1 LTDNSND
8 TKSNG
13 ASNGDT
19 NSNNANIGDTNSNN
33 ANIGDTNNDDTRFE
47 DGLHELEEIV
57 RTIESGEHSL
67 EENLELFERGIALT
81 RQCSS
86 KLDAATQ
93 RIKKLVDEN
102 GIEEM
107 EIN

>member
-8 TKSNG
+8 TNGDTSNSD
-13 ASNGDT
+13 ANNGDT
-19 NSNNANIGDTNSNN
+19 NI
-33 ANIGDTNNDDTRFE
+33 DDTGFE
-47 DGLHELEEIV
+47 DALHELEEIV
-57 RTIESGEHSL
+57 RKIESGEHSL

-93 RIKKLVDEN
+93 RINKLADEN

-107 EIN
+107 EVD

>member
-1 LTDNSND
+1 MTDNSND

-13 ASNGDT
+13 ASN
-19 NSNNANIGDTNSNN
+19 GDTNSNN

>member
-8 TKSNG
+8 T
-13 ASNGDT
+13 
-19 NSNNANIGDTNSNN
+19 NI
-33 ANIGDTNNDDTRFE
+33 DDTRFE
-47 DGLHELEEIV
+47 DALHELEVIV
-57 RTIESGEHSL
+57 RKIESGEHFL

-107 EIN
+107 GMD

>member
-8 TKSNG
+8 TNSNG
-13 ASNGDT
+13 ASNGDSK
-19 NSNNANIGDTNSNN
+19 NSDT
-33 ANIGDTNNDDTRFE
+33 NIGDTNNDDTRFE

>member
-13 ASNGDT
+13 ASN
-19 NSNNANIGDTNSNN
+19 GDTNSNN

>member
-1 LTDNSND
+1 MTDNSND
-8 TKSNG
+8 TNSNG
-13 ASNGDT
+13 ASNGD
-19 NSNNANIGDTNSNN
+19 SKNNDTNIG
-33 ANIGDTNNDDTRFE
+33 DTRFE

>member
-1 LTDNSND
+1 MTDNSND
-8 TKSNG
+8 T
-13 ASNGDT
+13 
-19 NSNNANIGDTNSNN
+19 NSNN
-33 ANIGDTNNDDTRFE
+33 TNNDDARFE
-47 DGLHELEEIV
+47 DALHELEEIV
-57 RTIESGEHSL
+57 TKIESGEHSL

-86 KLDAATQ
+86 KLDAVTQ

-107 EIN
+107 EMD

>member
-8 TKSNG
+8 TNSNG

-19 NSNNANIGDTNSNN
+19 NSNNANIGDTNNDDT
-33 ANIGDTNNDDTRFE
+33 NIGDTRFE

>member
-8 TKSNG
+8 I
-13 ASNGDT
+13 NGDT
-19 NSNNANIGDTNSNN
+19 KKGDT
-33 ANIGDTNNDDTRFE
+33 GFE
-47 DGLHELEEIV
+47 DALHELEEIV
-57 RTIESGEHSL
+57 RKIESGEHSL

-107 EIN
+107 EMD

>member
-1 LTDNSND
+1 MTDNSND
-8 TKSNG
+8 TNSNG
-13 ASNGDT
+13 ASNGD
-19 NSNNANIGDTNSNN
+19 SKNNDT
-33 ANIGDTNNDDTRFE
+33 NIGDTNNDDTRFE

>member
-8 TKSNG
+8 TNSND
-13 ASNGDT
+13 ASN
-19 NSNNANIGDTNSNN
+19 GDTNSNN

>member
-1 LTDNSND
+1 MTDNSND
-8 TKSNG
+8 TNGDTSNG
-13 ASNGDT
+13 DANNGDT
-19 NSNNANIGDTNSNN
+19 NI
-33 ANIGDTNNDDTRFE
+33 DDTRFE
-47 DGLHELEEIV
+47 DALHELEEIV
-57 RTIESGEHSL
+57 RKIESGEHSL

-93 RIKKLVDEN
+93 SINKLADEN

-107 EIN
+107 EID

>member
-8 TKSNG
+8 THIDDINID
-13 ASNGDT
+13 DT
-19 NSNNANIGDTNSNN
+19 NSNDINIDDTNSNDI
-33 ANIGDTNNDDTRFE
+33 NIDDTRFE
-47 DGLHELEEIV
+47 DALHELEGIV
-57 RTIESGEHSL
+57 RKIESGEHSL

-93 RIKKLVDEN
+93 RIKKLADDN
-102 GIEEM
+102 GIEDMEM
-107 EIN
+107 D

>member
-1 LTDNSND
+1 MTDNSND
-8 TKSNG
+8 TNGDTSNG
-13 ASNGDT
+13 DANNGDT
-19 NSNNANIGDTNSNN
+19 NI
-33 ANIGDTNNDDTRFE
+33 DDTRFE
-47 DGLHELEEIV
+47 DALHELEEIV
-57 RTIESGEHSL
+57 RTIESGELSL

-93 RIKKLVDEN
+93 RINKLADEN

-107 EIN
+107 EVD

>member
-1 LTDNSND
+1 MTDNSND
-8 TKSNG
+8 T
-13 ASNGDT
+13 
-19 NSNNANIGDTNSNN
+19 NSNVAS
-33 ANIGDTNNDDTRFE
+33 NDDTRFE
-47 DGLHELEEIV
+47 DALHELEEIV
-57 RTIESGEHSL
+57 KKIENGEHSL
-67 EENLELFERGIALT
+67 EENLEFFERGIALT

-107 EIN
+107 EMD

>member
-1 LTDNSND
+1 MTDNSND
-8 TKSNG
+8 TSSND
-13 ASNGDT
+13 A
-19 NSNNANIGDTNSNN
+19 NNADSKNNDT
-33 ANIGDTNNDDTRFE
+33 TNDDTRFE
-47 DGLHELEEIV
+47 DALHELEEIV
-57 RTIESGEHSL
+57 RKIESGEHSL

-93 RIKKLVDEN
+93 RINKLADEN

-107 EIN
+107 EID

>member
-8 TKSNG
+8 TNSNGANSNDTNSNG
-13 ASNGDT
+13 ASN
-19 NSNNANIGDTNSNN
+19 GDTNSNN

>member
-1 LTDNSND
+1 MTDNSND
-8 TKSNG
+8 AK
-13 ASNGDT
+13 
-19 NSNNANIGDTNSNN
+19 
-33 ANIGDTNNDDTRFE
+33 NDNTGFE
-47 DGLHELEEIV
+47 DALHELEGIV
-57 RTIESGEHSL
+57 KKIESGEHSL
-67 EENLELFERGIALT
+67 EENLKLFERGIALT

-107 EIN
+107 EID

>member
-1 LTDNSND
+1 MTDNSND
-8 TKSNG
+8 TNGDTSNG
-13 ASNGDT
+13 DANNGDT
-19 NSNNANIGDTNSNN
+19 NI
-33 ANIGDTNNDDTRFE
+33 DDTRFE
-47 DGLHELEEIV
+47 DALHELEEIV
-57 RTIESGEHSL
+57 RKIESGEHSL

-93 RIKKLVDEN
+93 KINKLADEN

-107 EIN
+107 EVD

>member
-8 TKSNG
+8 TNSND

-19 NSNNANIGDTNSNN
+19 NSNNANIGDTNSNSASN
-33 ANIGDTNNDDTRFE
+33 GDTNNDDTRFE

-93 RIKKLVDEN
+93 RVKKLVDED

>member
-1 LTDNSND
+1 MTDNSND
-8 TKSNG
+8 TKSND
-13 ASNGDT
+13 AS
-19 NSNNANIGDTNSNN
+19 
-33 ANIGDTNNDDTRFE
+33 NDDTRFE
-47 DGLHELEEIV
+47 DALHELEEIV
-57 RTIESGEHSL
+57 KKIETGEHSL
-67 EENLELFERGIALT
+67 EENLEFFERGIALT

-107 EIN
+107 EID

>member
-1 LTDNSND
+1 MTDNSND
-8 TKSNG
+8 TKSND
-13 ASNGDT
+13 AS
-19 NSNNANIGDTNSNN
+19 
-33 ANIGDTNNDDTRFE
+33 NDDTRFE
-47 DGLHELEEIV
+47 DALHELEEIV
-57 RTIESGEHSL
+57 KMIENGEHSL
-67 EENLELFERGIALT
+67 EENLEFFERGIALT

>member
-1 LTDNSND
+1 MTDNSND
-8 TKSNG
+8 TKSND
-13 ASNGDT
+13 AS
-19 NSNNANIGDTNSNN
+19 
-33 ANIGDTNNDDTRFE
+33 NDDTRFE
-47 DGLHELEEIV
+47 DALHELEEIV
-57 RTIESGEHSL
+57 KMIENGEHSL
-67 EENLELFERGIALT
+67 EENLEFFERGIALT

-107 EIN
+107 EID

>member
-1 LTDNSND
+1 MTDNSND
-8 TKSNG
+8 TNGDTSNG
-13 ASNGDT
+13 DANNGDT
-19 NSNNANIGDTNSNN
+19 NI
-33 ANIGDTNNDDTRFE
+33 DDTRFE
-47 DGLHELEEIV
+47 DALHELEEIV
-57 RTIESGEHSL
+57 RKIESGEHSL

-93 RIKKLVDEN
+93 RINKLADEN

-107 EIN
+107 EVD

>member
-8 TKSNG
+8 ANSND

-19 NSNNANIGDTNSNN
+19 NNNNS
-33 ANIGDTNNDDTRFE
+33 NIGDTNNDDIRFE

-67 EENLELFERGIALT
+67 EENLELFERGIALS

>member
-1 LTDNSND
+1 MTDNSND
-8 TKSNG
+8 TNSND

-19 NSNNANIGDTNSNN
+19 NSNNANIGDTN
-33 ANIGDTNNDDTRFE
+33 NDDIRFE

>member
-1 LTDNSND
+1 MTDNGKDTNSND
-8 TKSNG
+8 T
-13 ASNGDT
+13 
-19 NSNNANIGDTNSNN
+19 NI
-33 ANIGDTNNDDTRFE
+33 DDTKFE
-47 DGLHELEEIV
+47 DALHELEVIV
-57 RTIESGEHSL
+57 RKIESGEHFL

-93 RIKKLVDEN
+93 RIQKLVDEN

-107 EIN
+107 EMD

>member
-1 LTDNSND
+1 LTDNSDD